1 MGILIRA
8 FLIIVIVGVGLF
20 LVIPNSTDPYQS
32 SNDASAINSIRQI
45 VTSQITYSD
54 TTGRY
59 APDLAVLLAEGLI
72 DSALGSGTKDGY
84 TLSTHTDGE
93 DNTFRVNAT
102 PLSQAK
108 KNHLRSF
115 YADETGVIRYTE
127 EDRPAWFKDP
137 PLGQ

>member
-1 MGILIRA
+1 M
-8 FLIIVIVGVGLF
+8 IVGVGLY
-20 LVIPNSTDPYQS
+20 LAIPRYTDQQPS
-32 SNDASAINSIRQI
+32 FPNDALAIRSILNI

-59 APDLAVLLAEGLI
+59 APDLAALSNEGLV
-72 DSALGSGTKDGY
+72 DSVLGSGTKDGY

-102 PLSQAK
+102 PISLGK
-108 KNHLRSF
+108 TGTRNF
-115 YADETGVIRYTE
+115 YSDETGVIRYTT

-137 PLGQ
+137 PIGQ